1 MKKETLIYIVSTTNA
16 YGEPY
21 AFNLK
26 DIQNMSDEEFI
37 ETAEEQDV
45 NIFLCGTSNHIL
57 TNLSLSPVAKP
68 CLAMQLLSIGRFF

>member
-37 ETAEEQDV
+37 ETAEEQGLV
-45 NIFLCGTSNHIL
+45 W
-57 TNLSLSPVAKP
+57 SLEGFQNNWNTVYESLPEKDESV
-68 CLAMQLLSIGRFF
+68 MRIIEVEI

>member
-37 ETAEEQDV
+37 ENAEEQGLV
-45 NIFLCGTSNHIL
+45 W
-57 TNLSLSPVAKP
+57 SLEGFQNNWNTEYESLPEKDESV
-68 CLAMQLLSIGRFF
+68 MRIIEVEI

>member
-37 ETAEEQDV
+37 ETAEEQGLV
-45 NIFLCGTSNHIL
+45 W
-57 TNLSLSPVAKP
+57 SLEGFQNNWNTEYESLPEKDESV
-68 CLAMQLLSIGRFF
+68 MRIIEVEI

>member
-37 ETAEEQDV
+37 ETAEEQGLV
-45 NIFLCGTSNHIL
+45 W
-57 TNLSLSPVAKP
+57 SLEGFQNNWNTEYESLPEKDESV
-68 CLAMQLLSIGRFF
+68 MRIIEVEV

>member
-21 AFNLK
+21 AFNLN

-37 ETAEEQDV
+37 ETAEEQGLV
-45 NIFLCGTSNHIL
+45 W
-57 TNLSLSPVAKP
+57 SLEGFQNNWNTEYESLPEKDESV
-68 CLAMQLLSIGRFF
+68 MRIIEVEI

>member
-37 ETAEEQDV
+37 ETAEEQGLV
-45 NIFLCGTSNHIL
+45 WALEGFQNNWNTEYE
-57 TNLSLSPVAKP
+57 SLPEKDESV
-68 CLAMQLLSIGRFF
+68 MRIIEVEI